1 MIQIND
7 KKYMLTYLIG
17 FILLAT
23 FLFSCNTHN
32 HPKAQ
37 IILSILTVIGGII
50 CIRYSIKN
58 KDALHKTAFLIII
71 IFGLLTVFAS
81 PLLVAPDEVEHFA
94 RSDLTSEGGLIP
106 NYHENQGYFINNYFY
121 QMTCSQ
127 GSTLLDNTS
136 FMHQDITHGKTFF
149 TSVFSQNLFY
159 VYLAQGF
166 GIFIAKMLELPVIFA
181 LWLGRLC
188 NLLLYSGIV
197 YFAIKKTPAFKK
209 ELLVLSCLP
218 IAVFQAASMSSDG
231 IIFALA
237 ILNISYFIQ
246 MYKSEIIPNKNIIIY
261 LATGVLIGLI
271 KFPYIFLLLMLFLI
285 PANKFKTKKI
295 AIISKM
301 TALLLIVVA
310 GAYSNFYASKELL
323 KGGRIDYYIQNNVNP
338 ANQINY
344 IIHNPASA
352 VITFVKSLIFL
363 PYLIFIKDCS
373 FFHLILFP
381 GLDIYNALCLIF
393 FIVFLF
399 LSEDLKMAKRKK
411 LELIIL
417 FLIIYTSIFFIQYLS
432 WTPVG
437 YDGIL
442 GVGARYFIP
451 ILAILPLVFGHKSN
465 SEKLTKYFIVFT
477 TIFLSGMLL
486 IIIAGFY

>member
-7 KKYMLTYLIG
+7 KKYILTYLIG

-209 ELLVLSCLP
+209 ELLALSCLP

-285 PANKFKTKKI
+285 PANKFKTKKN
-295 AIISKM
+295 S
-301 TALLLIVVA
+301 
-310 GAYSNFYASKELL
+310 
-323 KGGRIDYYIQNNVNP
+323 YYI
-338 ANQINY
+338 
-344 IIHNPASA
+344 
-352 VITFVKSLIFL
+352 
-363 PYLIFIKDCS
+363 
-373 FFHLILFP
+373 
-381 GLDIYNALCLIF
+381 
-393 FIVFLF
+393 
-399 LSEDLKMAKRKK
+399 
-411 LELIIL
+411 
-417 FLIIYTSIFFIQYLS
+417 
-432 WTPVG
+432 
-437 YDGIL
+437 
-442 GVGARYFIP
+442 
-451 ILAILPLVFGHKSN
+451 
-465 SEKLTKYFIVFT
+465 
-477 TIFLSGMLL
+477 
-486 IIIAGFY
+486 

>member
-7 KKYMLTYLIG
+7 KKYILTYLIG

-58 KDALHKTAFLIII
+58 KDELHKTAFLIII

-166 GIFIAKMLELPVIFA
+166 GIFIAKMLELPAIFA

-285 PANKFKTKKI
+285 PAHKFKTKKI
-295 AIISKM
+295 AII
-301 TALLLIVVA
+301 
-310 GAYSNFYASKELL
+310 
-323 KGGRIDYYIQNNVNP
+323 
-338 ANQINY
+338 
-344 IIHNPASA
+344 
-352 VITFVKSLIFL
+352 
-363 PYLIFIKDCS
+363 
-373 FFHLILFP
+373 
-381 GLDIYNALCLIF
+381 
-393 FIVFLF
+393 
-399 LSEDLKMAKRKK
+399 SEDLKMAKRKK